1 MAVGMGSGIP
11 LGTAVLVLIFMFCRE
26 RRKNG
31 PLRKQQQASHMGVRS
46 EISSRKTHK
55 QVWRGRTMRPTPEVM
70 NNLDPQELDGEHLH
84 ELGQPGI

>member
-70 NNLDPQELDGEHLH
+70 NNLGPQELDGEHLH